1 MSTPIA
7 PTEPSTYA
15 TQIDPYSITN
25 LTKLSVEQKKQANS
39 DTKYDVKTKVYENFL
54 AETFQDRALSIV
66 ASWAIAATI
75 LYGVSFLLPK
85 RKFR

>member
-7 PTEPSTYA
+7 PIEPSTYA

-25 LTKLSVEQKKQANS
+25 LTKLSEEQKKQAS
-39 DTKYDVKTKVYENFL
+39 ADTKYDVKTKVYENFL
-54 AETFQDRALSIV
+54 AQTFQDRAMSIA
-66 ASWAIAATI
+66 ASWAVAAVV
-75 LYGVSFLLPK
+75 LYGVSFILPK

>member
-1 MSTPIA
+1 MSSPIA

-25 LTKLSVEQKKQANS
+25 LTKLSEEQKKQAES

-54 AETFQDRALSIV
+54 AQTFQDRALSITS
-66 ASWAIAATI
+66 SWVIAATV
-75 LYGVSFLLPK
+75 LYAVSFLLPK